1 MKKLT
6 FLAMACSMFI
16 SVGAQTLKVN
26 IGDVTY
32 AFPAQQTGDMLFES
46 DNLLNICGK
55 SFAISEI
62 SNMTVDQSSV
72 TDNFIDVSYAGNS
85 AKVVVPG
92 NVAKYLTVKVDGGHV
107 AVVAD
112 PNLSEKVTYHLTG
125 NTSNGSFYMS
135 GDTGITLMLDG
146 VTLTNPDS
154 AAINIQNGK
163 MIKVNLVSGTSNYL
177 SDGLTNVA
185 NDGSNAHN
193 AAFYID
199 GHSSWTGS
207 GVLTIAGNVKHAY
220 SSDEYTLFEDGLGEV
235 TVSSAMSDGLHINQY
250 FQMKGGTVTISAAG
264 DGIDVGA
271 KKSDKE
277 NNGNLLIDGGT
288 LTVSTTG
295 DATKALKC
303 DNNMV
308 ITGGTINASTSGN
321 GIYESDENDVSSCAC
336 AKCDGAFTMSAGTLT
351 LTSTGSGGKGI
362 NSTGEVVISGGTLT
376 VVTTGSVYAYNS
388 ELDSKPHGVK
398 CDTDIT
404 LSGGEIL
411 VCASS
416 DSGCAFKTDFNV
428 FTNGA
433 TMMGIGDKATTG
445 SASSTHESKKYSGVK
460 VVGGTTLTY
469 DDVSF
474 LIPSI
479 YNNSKAK
486 VIVSSPS
493 M

>member
-1 MKKLT
+1 
-6 FLAMACSMFI
+6 
-16 SVGAQTLKVN
+16 
-26 IGDVTY
+26 
-32 AFPAQQTGDMLFES
+32 
-46 DNLLNICGK
+46 
-55 SFAISEI
+55 
-62 SNMTVDQSSV
+62 
-72 TDNFIDVSYAGNS
+72 
-85 AKVVVPG
+85 
-92 NVAKYLTVKVDGGHV
+92 
-107 AVVAD
+107 
-112 PNLSEKVTYHLTG
+112 
-125 NTSNGSFYMS
+125 
-135 GDTGITLMLDG
+135 
-146 VTLTNPDS
+146 
-154 AAINIQNGK
+154 
-163 MIKVNLVSGTSNYL
+163 
-177 SDGLTNVA
+177 
-185 NDGSNAHN
+185 
-193 AAFYID
+193 
-199 GHSSWTGS
+199 
-207 GVLTIAGNVKHAY
+207 
-220 SSDEYTLFEDGLGEV
+220 
-235 TVSSAMSDGLHINQY
+235 MSDGLHINQY